1 MRLPLA
7 QFGQRPPGSFE
18 RKPEWLKVPLPTGP
32 QYRDL
37 KADLA
42 KLNLATVCEEAQC
55 PNLGECW
62 SGGTATVMLMGEI
75 CTRGC
80 RFCAV
85 TTGKPPALDP
95 DEPAHMAQ
103 AAEIWGLNYLVITSV
118 NRDELPDGGASHFA
132 KTVRL
137 LKEKRA
143 EMRVEVL
150 TPDFQ
155 GDEAAIRALC
165 DSRPDVFGHNVET
178 VRRLTP
184 RVRDPRATYDQ
195 SLRVLRTIKTIN
207 PKQLTKSSIML
218 GLGESEAE
226 IVETMKDL
234 RSVGC
239 DILTLGQYLRP
250 SPKHLAVERY
260 VTPEEFVKLGA
271 IGEGLGFLFVASGPL
286 VRSSYKAGEFF
297 IENYLNKQAAAQI

>member
-1 MRLPLA
+1 MRIPLQNLA
-7 QFGQRPPGSFE
+7 PRQPGSFE
-18 RKPEWLKVPLPTGP
+18 RKPEWLKIAPPGGP
-32 QYRDL
+32 NYINLKNDL
-37 KADLA
+37 KRL
-42 KLNLATVCEEAQC
+42 KLATVCEEAQC
-55 PNLGECW
+55 PNMGECW

-103 AAEIWGLNYLVITSV
+103 AADIWGLNYLVITSV

-132 KTVRL
+132 ETVRL

-143 EMRVEVL
+143 SMLVEVL

-155 GDEAAIRALC
+155 GDVAAIKTMC
-165 DSRPDVFGHNVET
+165 DAKPDVFGHNLET
-178 VRRLTP
+178 VERLTP
-184 RVRDPRATYDQ
+184 TVRDPRATYRQ
-195 SLRVLRTIKTIN
+195 SLFVLKTIKEIN
-207 PKQLTKSSIML
+207 PAQLTKSSLML
-218 GLGESEAE
+218 GLGEAE
-226 IVETMKDL
+226 DEIIQAMKDL
-234 RSVGC
+234 RGVGV

-250 SPKHLAVERY
+250 SPKHLPVERY
-260 VTPEEFVKLGA
+260 LHPDEFEKLKG
-271 IGEGLGFLFVASGPL
+271 IGESHGFRFVASGPL

-297 IENYLNKQAAAQI
+297 VENYLHKKSG